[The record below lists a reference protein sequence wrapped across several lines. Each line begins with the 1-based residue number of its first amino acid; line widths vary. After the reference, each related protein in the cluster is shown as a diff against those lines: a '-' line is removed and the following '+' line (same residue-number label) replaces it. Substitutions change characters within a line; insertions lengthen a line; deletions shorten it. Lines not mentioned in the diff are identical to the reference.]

1 MFRACKKLWTLRR
14 NSAAS
19 LNNKACQPAALARST
34 FKGVSSTRRHSDI
47 GMCKASAT
55 NEKEDSSGF
64 AHLIRCEA
72 KTRSKSPRDGYSDFK
87 LNFSQ
92 WRAIVFESTQQATPA
107 RFSCSTTPKTFALSR
122 PITERRLIRRP
133 SGSLTLHS
141 CRNASKYS
149 GVPTSPI
156 IANSV
161 MLLGCDSKHER
172 VRRAKLSEGRPYLS
186 ISSRPA
192 ASECK
197 SMRTPPMSKMT
208 AVITARWPL
217 CKSVIVWRVRIATG
231 DVQHL
236 TRMERA
242 GKPRHGR
249 ESPRGRMSWED

>member
-1 MFRACKKLWTLRR
+1 MFRACKRLWTLRR

-72 KTRSKSPRDGYSDFK
+72 KTRSKSPRDGYSRVE

-92 WRAIVFESTQQATPA
+92 WRAIVFDSTQHIRPA
-107 RFSCSTTPKTFALSR
+107 RFSCSTMAKMFALSR
-122 PITERRLIRRP
+122 PTTERRLILRP

-141 CRNASKYS
+141 RRNASKYS
-149 GVPTSPI
+149 EIPTSPI

-161 MLLGCDSKHER
+161 MLLGCDSKHEW
-172 VRRAKLSEGRPYLS
+172 VRRAKLCAGRPY
-186 ISSRPA
+186 
-192 ASECK
+192 
-197 SMRTPPMSKMT
+197 
-208 AVITARWPL
+208 
-217 CKSVIVWRVRIATG
+217 
-231 DVQHL
+231 
-236 TRMERA
+236 
-242 GKPRHGR
+242 
-249 ESPRGRMSWED
+249 